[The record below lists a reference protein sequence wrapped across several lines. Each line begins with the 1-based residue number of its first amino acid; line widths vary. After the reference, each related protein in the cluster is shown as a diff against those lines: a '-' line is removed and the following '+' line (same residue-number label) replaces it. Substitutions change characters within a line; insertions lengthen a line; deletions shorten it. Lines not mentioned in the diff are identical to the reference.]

1 MKLSHYRGVKINDV
15 FLDKNWSFD
24 PVCNMHHSLKGL
36 AFEESFY
43 ENVCGNQAYKVHE
56 AKSVKTTSG
65 ELSGCP
71 TLRGTGPLYFNQSQ
85 PEMTALVRHQKK

>member
-1 MKLSHYRGVKINDV
+1 M
-15 FLDKNWSFD
+15 
-24 PVCNMHHSLKGL
+24 CNMHHSLKGL